1 MIEINLLP
9 PKIKKA
15 KQMQLFYVLGVL
27 AAGVIVAVLAGIVIA
42 QSNKIKDT
50 ERKIKTIEAESA
62 ALQDK
67 IAEVKK
73 FNALE
78 EALQKKRQ
86 IVDKLLLDQSAWIK
100 LLDMIAEK
108 IYPDMWLMEVAH
120 DKEKEEGIQVKVAG
134 FASSRAVLADFVRR
148 LEEES
153 SVSAIGITKIETTDK
168 YGAGW
173 VGFEFNF
180 IFATG
185 APKKKQG

>member
-9 PKIKKA
+9 AKVKKA
-15 KQMQLFYVLGVL
+15 KKMQIFYVLGVFI
-27 AAGVIVAVLAGIVIA
+27 AGLVVAGLVGVVVM
-42 QSNKIKDT
+42 QSNKIKET
-50 ERKIKTIEAESA
+50 EKKIKTIEAESA

-67 IAEVKK
+67 IEEVKK

-78 EALQKKRQ
+78 EALIKKRK
-86 IVDKLLLDQSAWIK
+86 VVESLLINQAAWVK
-100 LLDMIAEK
+100 LLDMLAEK
-108 IYPDMWLMEVAH
+108 IYPDMWLVEVSH

-148 LEEES
+148 LEEEE
-153 SVSAIGITKIETTDK
+153 VISAIGISKIDITEK

-185 APKKKQG
+185 AVKPK

>member
-9 PKIKKA
+9 SKIKKA
-15 KQMQLFYVLGVL
+15 KKMQVFY
-27 AAGVIVAVLAGIVIA
+27 AAGIFIAGLIAAGLVGVVIA
-42 QSNKIKDT
+42 QSNKIKET

-67 IAEVKK
+67 IEEVKK

-78 EALQKKRQ
+78 DALTKKRK
-86 IVDKLLLDQSAWIK
+86 VVEKLLVDQAAWVK

-108 IYPDMWLMEVAH
+108 IYPDMWLVEVSH
-120 DKEKEEGIQVKVAG
+120 EKEKEEGIQVKIAG

-148 LEEES
+148 LEEEDV
-153 SVSAIGITKIETTDK
+153 VSAIGITKIETTDK

-185 APKKKQG
+185 AKPKQG